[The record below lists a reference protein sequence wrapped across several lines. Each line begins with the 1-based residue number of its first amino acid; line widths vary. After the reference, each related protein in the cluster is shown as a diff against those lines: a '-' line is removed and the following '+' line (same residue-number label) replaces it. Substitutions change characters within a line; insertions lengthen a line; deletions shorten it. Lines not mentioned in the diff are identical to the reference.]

1 MDNSVDEFDPL
12 ELLADLQRE
21 FAATIGDVD
30 PAAPVPWCGEWRVVD
45 LVEHLAGVHHWAA
58 AQTRQPFRAVSCVAS
73 AAIVLGLERHAECS
87 RRLGRV

>member
-30 PAAPVPWCGEWRVVD
+30 PAAPVSWCGEWRVVD

-73 AAIVLGLERHAECS
+73 AGTVLGSKRHAGCS